1 LFLSAKCTRAAVEL
15 SRRRSGSLLDW
26 LRFEREA
33 EREGAMAENFTGAS
47 AAFDVFSKRE
57 KSGVLTQA
65 VIGYVVLVV
74 AIFAG
79 FIALAW
85 GQLGA
90 VIAAYGSMMSATMQG
105 APITDPSDPRM
116 MAMMQAYL
124 GIAPLYFL
132 FMIVVYVALASFE
145 AAVHRWLVRGE
156 SGGGFLGL
164 NLGADTW
171 RVFLCYI
178 VWLCVLVGLYL
189 ALVIALLVVAGGIGF
204 AIAQASDGGGGAAIA
219 GLVGFVVGFALFC
232 AFLYVIVRLAPA
244 TATTIG
250 RKQFAFFDAWKVTRG
265 RFWSMFLAYLILFVM
280 YLVALAV
287 IGSAM
292 GFAVI
297 GPMVAQMSAGAQ
309 PTPEETMALFMQ
321 PQTLIAVVLG
331 YGLILVVAVMFYLA
345 LMGVHAR
352 ATRVALEEGRI
363 APPA

>member
-1 LFLSAKCTRAAVEL
+1 
-15 SRRRSGSLLDW
+15 
-26 LRFEREA
+26 
-33 EREGAMAENFTGAS
+33 MAETFSGGA
-47 AAFDVFSKRE
+47 AAFDVFAKRE

-65 VIGYVVLVV
+65 VIGYVVLAI

-79 FIALAW
+79 FAALAW

-90 VIAAYGSMMSATMQG
+90 VIASYGEVMSATMQG

-132 FMIVVYVALASFE
+132 FMIAVYVVLAAFE

-164 NLGADTW
+164 NFGADTW

-204 AIAQASDGGGGAAIA
+204 ALAQSSQGGAAI
-219 GLVGFVVGFALFC
+219 GGIVGFVVGFALFC
-232 AFLYVIVRLAPA
+232 AFFYVLVRLAPA

-265 RFWSMFLAYLILFVM
+265 RFWSMFVAYLILFALYV
-280 YLVALAV
+280 VALCVVGA
-287 IGSAM
+287 AM

-297 GPMVAQMSAGAQ
+297 GPMIGAMANGAQ
-309 PTPEETMALFMQ
+309 PTPADTMAMFMQ
-321 PQTLIAVVLG
+321 PQTAIAIVLG
-331 YGLILVVAVMFYLA
+331 YGLTLVVAVIFYLA

-352 ATRVALEEGRI
+352 AARVALAEGRI